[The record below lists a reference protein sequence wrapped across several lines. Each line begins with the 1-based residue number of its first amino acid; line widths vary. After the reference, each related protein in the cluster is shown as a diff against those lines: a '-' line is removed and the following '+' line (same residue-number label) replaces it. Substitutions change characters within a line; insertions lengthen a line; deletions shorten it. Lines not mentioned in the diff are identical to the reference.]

1 MRALGQKSI
10 QTSSTLRPRFILRL
24 HVKVMRRTVK
34 VLDNILVSLDDEA
47 TETKCS
53 WMLKCDKG
61 QHEVANKNAAFEKA
75 IE

>member
-1 MRALGQKSI
+1 MAQKKQTTNMKNMRALGQKSI
-10 QTSSTLRPRFILRL
+10 QTSSTLCALL
-24 HVKVMRRTVK
+24 K
-34 VLDNILVSLDDEA
+34 VLDNILVSMDDEA

-61 QHEVANKNAAFEKA
+61 QHEVANKKA